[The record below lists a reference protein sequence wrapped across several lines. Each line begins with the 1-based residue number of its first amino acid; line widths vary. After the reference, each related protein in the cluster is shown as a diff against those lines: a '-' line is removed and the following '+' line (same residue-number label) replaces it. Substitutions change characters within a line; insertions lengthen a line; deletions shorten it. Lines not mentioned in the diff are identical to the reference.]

1 MTFLNSLVVLAAE
14 VNIKMVTNSHFF
26 KGHLNLSGPKVTFMI
41 AKTVFAWTKKVTF
54 SKKPR
59 MYRRIKKISGENKLS
74 KSTLKSICFLWQSE
88 MNETGRNL

>member
-41 AKTVFAWTKKVTF
+41 AKTVFAWTKK
-54 SKKPR
+54 
-59 MYRRIKKISGENKLS
+59 
-74 KSTLKSICFLWQSE
+74 
-88 MNETGRNL
+88 